1 MGYKIK
7 DFEAAANKKGYHI
20 EQIKSDAMGN
30 VISMYGS
37 PKKKQMVANLRWNN
51 EGRCFSRT
59 GVRLSEYDLVLSP
72 QSNSIKRE

>member
-20 EQIKSDAMGN
+20 EQIKSDAMRN

-37 PKKKQMVANLRWNN
+37 QKKKQMIANLRWNN
-51 EGRCFSRT
+51 AGHCFSRT
-59 GVRLSEYDLVLSP
+59 GARLAEYDLALSP
-72 QSNSIKRE
+72 QSNS